1 MSTLTLD
8 RSDKAVDDM
17 VSTWTNGGMYEVRLR
32 IQQIG
37 SDPKASTFHVAE
49 VTNETEGEEAAPA
62 ETAEVETQTPA
73 PKSKPAVQVK
83 Y

>member
-17 VSTWTNGGMYEVRLR
+17 VSTWTNGGNYQVLLR

-37 SDPKASTFHVAE
+37 SDPKMATFHVAE
-49 VTNETEGEEAAPA
+49 VTNQTEGEEAPEEEEAP
-62 ETAEVETQTPA
+62 PG
-73 PKSKPAVQVK
+73 PGSKMKPALKVS
-83 Y
+83 YAE